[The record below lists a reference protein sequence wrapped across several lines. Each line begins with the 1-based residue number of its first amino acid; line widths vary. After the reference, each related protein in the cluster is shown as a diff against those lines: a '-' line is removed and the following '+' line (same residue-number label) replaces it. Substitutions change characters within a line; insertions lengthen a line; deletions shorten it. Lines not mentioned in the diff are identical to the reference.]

1 MQASRTREFVQTL
14 VIGGGQAGLS
24 VGYHLARR
32 GIPFVILDAHAR
44 IGDAWRR
51 RWDSLRLFT
60 PARYNGLPG
69 MRFPRSGGTFV
80 SKDEMADYLE
90 AYAAH
95 FRLPVRTG
103 TRVERLATS
112 GDRFVAV
119 AGETTIEAE
128 NVVVAMATAQE
139 ARTPAFA
146 GELDPRILQMHSA
159 EYKNPAQLRDGTV
172 LLVGVGNSGADIG
185 MELARTH
192 RTIIAGKEPGH
203 VPFRI
208 ETPIARFV
216 LIRMVRFVGHHVLT
230 VRTPIGRR
238 LRPKLLARGAP
249 LVRVKPQDLVAAG
262 IERVPR
268 IVGVQEGRPLT
279 ADGRVLDVDNVLW
292 CTGYHAGLSWIDLPI
307 FDADGQPRHEGG
319 IVPSQPGLYFVG
331 LHFLY
336 SATSE
341 TITGSQRDAKRIVNA
356 LAARSRESAAAIGH
370 EVRPVAARA
379 S

>member
-1 MQASRTREFVQTL
+1 MQASRTREFVHTL

-32 GIPFVILDAHAR
+32 GIPFVILDANAR

-69 MRFPRSGGTFV
+69 MRFPRPGSTFV

-90 AYAAH
+90 SYAAR
-95 FRLPVRTG
+95 FQFPLRTG
-103 TRVERLATS
+103 TRVERLSTR

-119 AGETTIEAE
+119 AGETTIEAD
-128 NVVVAMATAQE
+128 NVVVAMASAQE
-139 ARTPAFA
+139 ARIPAFA
-146 GELDPRILQMHSA
+146 GELDPRIHQMHSV

-172 LLVGVGNSGADIG
+172 LVVGVGNSGADIG
-185 MELARTH
+185 LELARTH
-192 RTIIAGKEPGH
+192 RTIVAGKEPGH

-216 LIRMVRFVGHHVLT
+216 LVRLVRFVGHHVLT

-262 IERVPR
+262 VERVPR
-268 IVGVQEGRPLT
+268 IVGVRDGRPVA
-279 ADGRVLDVDNVLW
+279 ADGRVMDVDNVLW
-292 CTGYHAGLSWIDLPI
+292 CTGYHPGLSWIDLPI

-336 SATSE
+336 SASSE

-356 LAARSRESAAAIGH
+356 LAVGGRGSAVAVEH
-370 EVRPVAARA
+370 ELRRVSARA